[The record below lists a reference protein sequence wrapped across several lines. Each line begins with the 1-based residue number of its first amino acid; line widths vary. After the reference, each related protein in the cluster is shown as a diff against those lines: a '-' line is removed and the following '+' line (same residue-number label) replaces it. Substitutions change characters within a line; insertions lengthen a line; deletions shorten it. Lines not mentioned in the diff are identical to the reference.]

1 MDANSDNT
9 ARSLAGAFERELFA
23 SAIESVIPLLEL
35 CRCCADWYAGRVSGR
50 GRARDS
56 HGAQGACVC
65 VCLCVCVCVCFNEEY
80 RDTEHE
86 RAGTVCVRVFNLL
99 DMFAFN
105 VPTAINATTLH
116 I

>member
-1 MDANSDNT
+1 MFECFAANGVPLSYY
-9 ARSLAGAFERELFA
+9 AEKKC
-23 SAIESVIPLLEL
+23 AIENDKFSATKTT
-35 CRCCADWYAGRVSGR
+35 RDKYAK
-50 GRARDS
+50 
-56 HGAQGACVC
+56 CVKNAGLDT
-65 VCLCVCVCVCFNEEY
+65 VYDFRFVCFNEEY

>member
-1 MDANSDNT
+1 MQVGYQVVDVPVT
-9 ARSLAGAFERELFA
+9 HMERK
-23 SAIESVIPLLEL
+23 V
-35 CRCCADWYAGRVSGR
+35 RV
-50 GRARDS
+50 
-56 HGAQGACVC
+56 CVC
-65 VCLCVCVCVCFNEEY
+65 VCVCVCVFVCFNEEY